1 MSVFDTQSR
10 SAVAPPSVG
19 SGVLALST
27 GQAAAMGGVLGIVL
41 IAVFWDFW
49 KAQFFF
55 AVTFPSDWGHTLLI
69 PAITA
74 WMIWLKRDDLKAAQP
89 FKPSWFGLPI
99 VTFGLLFY
107 LMALVGPSWFAL
119 HHNARGLGVAFT
131 IFGLALMLLGW
142 RSLSIIWFPLLYLVV
157 FFQTYTERIL
167 KATTE
172 SLQDISAYGGFA
184 MIRIFG
190 IEAELSGNIITVYT
204 TPTTPQ
210 ALNIAEACSGMRM
223 LVAFLALG
231 VALAWSGLDSWWQRI
246 LMILIAVPVAVFVNM
261 LRVASLGVL
270 SLWDMQ
276 FTTGEFHQFVG
287 FVWLIPAFVF
297 YLGIMWVIRR
307 LVVEEAV
314 SGSKSKSGAKA

>member
-1 MSVFDTQSR
+1 V
-10 SAVAPPSVG
+10 
-19 SGVLALST
+19 GVLSLSSHQVT
-27 GQAAAMGGVLGIVL
+27 LMGGVLGLVL
-41 IAVFWDFW
+41 LAVFWDFW
-49 KAQFFF
+49 KAQFYF

-74 WMIWLKRDDLKAAQP
+74 WMIWLKRDDLKEAQP
-89 FKPSWFGLPI
+89 FRPSWFGLPLI
-99 VTFGLLFY
+99 TFGLAFY

-119 HHNARGLGVAFT
+119 HHNARALGVAFT

-142 RSLSIIWFPLLYLVV
+142 RTLTIIWFPLLYLVV

-167 KATTE
+167 RATTE

-190 IEAELSGNIITVYT
+190 IEAELSGNIITIYT

-307 LVVEEAV
+307 LVIEEGSSGPST
-314 SGSKSKSGAKA
+314 SGSGASA